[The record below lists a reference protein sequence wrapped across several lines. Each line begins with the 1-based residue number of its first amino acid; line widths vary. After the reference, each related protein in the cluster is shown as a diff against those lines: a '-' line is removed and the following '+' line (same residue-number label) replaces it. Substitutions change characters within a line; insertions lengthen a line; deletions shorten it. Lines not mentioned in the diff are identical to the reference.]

1 MPPCPVFVGPCVLAS
16 ITIPSVSTTTAFHA
30 SFSAHARAALV
41 SLVNAGARPR
51 PDTKTSAVRVISGV
65 VIGVT

>member
-1 MPPCPVFVGPCVLAS
+1 MPGICRSMCTCLF
-16 ITIPSVSTTTAFHA
+16 IIPSVSTTTAFRA

-51 PDTKTSAVRVISGV
+51 PDTKTPAVRVISGV